1 MAAMRSSAPERSV
14 APELSFLIRQSARC
28 GEDRGCLAAVRLS
41 ERGCARAAAASRR
54 ARAAATWTAADGVA
68 RSRKL
73 AKAAEQLPATLLFGA
88 GFHRRRRSRRY
99 QAVCRGRTMDS
110 GLQAVAGASAVY
122 GCTEQSRDEGETLQ
136 QLVILAD
143 SVRSLKEAVSV
154 SDRGGDDAGTFRP
167 GLEMRDRVDRLSDRI
182 SVLQQYASQHAM
194 TEGRVPTQVT
204 ATLKAL
210 QREHIS
216 LANIIRMA
224 SEAAGK
230 SPFRPRVERA
240 SLSKRSLYDEDD
252 RDEAVA
258 NSMHP
263 GKGVNGT
270 PGTGPPGMPG
280 ITTPIRRDAE
290 AAVNGHTSQ
299 DSKHMASTSTTS
311 NTNSPAMPDTQA
323 RSPGP
328 YSMTS
333 TAGSSA
339 SPLAAFRAEIERRV
353 VEQLAGQRLGGQG
366 PPPSPQTQTASSP
379 TSSSTP
385 LPTMNQPLSRTW
397 PPANVS
403 LSQAQQNLNG
413 QDMSSV
419 NGVRRR
425 TASKK
430 GDSRSETFQSGVES
444 AGLPQPQR
452 GWFVEPPSGPALQ
465 QRQGV
470 RPSVPGGWVPHMSE
484 AVGSVVDG
492 EVGQVRRV
500 EGMKGAAQ
508 DVNGRASREH
518 PYGTIKGPLP
528 GQDAKDLWFLGNPH
542 SLRAVEVERKARILA
557 MDEVVRTAEV
567 ERLREE
573 LERSKWEMK
582 NVRQLEAIRA
592 DKAEGRVRQLEKELA
607 QKVPME
613 LHAELVKKVREPLVA
628 ARLEV
633 VQLAGEVREKEA
645 LLGSV
650 KSELLQEREHLVEK
664 VRALTGDAA
673 RMVTLDEMK
682 TAVKRA
688 AEEVERELVRTQER
702 AAKLVVELE
711 RKERALHSFR
721 AAWGAE
727 RQSMVNELNATKER
741 LAALEK
747 ERFEEGPSALRSFT
761 SASKTRQVKAE
772 ALQEELASMESEM
785 AVLDFRLETEEG
797 LLATLE
803 TMESE
808 EGSEDEI
815 AMSADSLN
823 AMLEQE
829 SKSGTLEGNEVGIRL
844 EALAAEKADSAVA
857 KLVADLSAQ
866 LSEVKREVKTLEK
879 ARQEAEEK
887 AAKRDGLAEL
897 LARRLRKVL
906 PTLPGLRQM
915 AEAGQLGSLLSKL
928 ETATGDAN
936 LWKENVDGA
945 VNRVEAVIQE
955 ASEAAVQSGRVSG
968 EVTKGDNSGGGAG
981 SGAVK
986 TSRVW
991 WDVAS
996 PGEWKLFRDG
1006 KEVGNDKQQ
1015 DSEVPHTNDAPEKS
1029 TTTNSMVMG
1038 AQDMPAVEQAV
1049 AKVDDQIGREVGEA
1063 DHDQASAEGA
1073 LVESESLEQPA
1084 VEEQGGTPEMESEV
1098 GRDAALVS
1106 DAVPAASSITLL
1118 YETGWE
1124 QAYIHYSADYG
1135 SWTEPPGLLME
1146 DVGEGVKTVTIPA
1159 ATLEFVITNGS
1170 GSWDSSPGSSNY
1182 LIEEEGHFH
1191 LSSGR
1196 ISRLGG
1202 ES

>member
-1 MAAMRSSAPERSV
+1 MSVMRSSIPEQSVAPERSF
-14 APELSFLIRQSARC
+14 LSRQAAGC
-28 GEDRGCLAAVRLS
+28 GQDRGCRAVVHLS
-41 ERGCARAAAASRR
+41 EQGCARAAAASRR
-54 ARAAATWTAADGVA
+54 ARATATWTAADGA
-68 RSRKL
+68 AKSRKL

-88 GFHRRRRSRRY
+88 GFHRRRRIRRC
-99 QAVCRGRTMDS
+99 QAVCRGRAMDS

-210 QREHIS
+210 QREHTS

-240 SLSKRSLYDEDD
+240 SLSKRSLYDDHD
-252 RDEAVA
+252 RDGAVA
-258 NSMHP
+258 SSMHP
-263 GKGVNGT
+263 GNGVNGI
-270 PGTGPPGMPG
+270 PGTGPPGMSG
-280 ITTPIRRDAE
+280 SATPMRRDAE
-290 AAVNGHTSQ
+290 GAVNGHASQ
-299 DSKHMASTSTTS
+299 DLKHMAPTST
-311 NTNSPAMPDTQA
+311 NIPAMPESQA
-323 RSPGP
+323 RSPAP
-328 YSMTS
+328 YNMTS
-333 TAGSSA
+333 TASSSA

-353 VEQLAGQRLGGQG
+353 VEQLAGQRPGQG

-385 LPTMNQPLSRTW
+385 PPTMNQPSSRTW

-403 LSQAQQNLNG
+403 ICQAQQNLNG
-413 QDMSSV
+413 QDTSSV
-419 NGVRRR
+419 DGVRRR
-425 TASKK
+425 TASGK
-430 GDSRSETFQSGVES
+430 GDSRSETFLSGVES

-452 GWFVEPPSGPALQ
+452 GWFVDPPSGPALQ
-465 QRQGV
+465 QRQGI

-500 EGMKGAAQ
+500 ERIKGAAQ
-508 DVNGRASREH
+508 DVNGRVSHEH

-673 RMVTLDEMK
+673 RMVTLDEME

-823 AMLEQE
+823 AMLKQE
-829 SKSGTLEGNEVGIRL
+829 SKSGTLEGDEVGIRL

-866 LSEVKREVKTLEK
+866 LSEVKREVKTMEK
-879 ARQEAEEK
+879 ARQESEEK

-928 ETATGDAN
+928 ETATGDLN

-955 ASEAAVQSGRVSG
+955 ASEAAVPSGRASG
-968 EVTKGDNSGGGAG
+968 EVTKGDNNGGG

-1015 DSEVPHTNDAPEKS
+1015 ESEVPHTNDAPEKP
-1029 TTTNSMVMG
+1029 TTTNGMVMG
-1038 AQDMPAVEQAV
+1038 AQDMPAAEQAV
-1049 AKVDDQIGREVGEA
+1049 AKVDDQIGREIGEA
-1063 DHDQASAEGA
+1063 DHDRPLAEGA
-1073 LVESESLEQPA
+1073 LVESETLEQPA
-1084 VEEQGGTPEMESEV
+1084 IEEQGGTAMMESEI
-1098 GRDAALVS
+1098 GGDAAVVS
-1106 DAVPAASSITLL
+1106 DVVPATSSVTLL

-1124 QAYIHYSADYG
+1124 QAYLHYSADHG
-1135 SWTEPPGLLME
+1135 SWSEPPGLLME
-1146 DVGEGVKTVTIPA
+1146 DVGEGLKTVTVPA
-1159 ATLEFVITNGS
+1159 AVLEFVLTNGS
-1170 GSWDSSPGSSNY
+1170 GIWDSSPGSSNY
-1182 LIEEEGHFH
+1182 WIEEGGHFH

-1196 ISRLGG
+1196 VSRLGV
-1202 ES
+1202 EP